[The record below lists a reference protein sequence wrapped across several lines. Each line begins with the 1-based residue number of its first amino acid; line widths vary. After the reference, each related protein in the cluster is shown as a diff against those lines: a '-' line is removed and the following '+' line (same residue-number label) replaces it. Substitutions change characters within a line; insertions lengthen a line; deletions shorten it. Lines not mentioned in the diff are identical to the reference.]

1 MQGIANSPPTS
12 SDPGLP
18 DPGRPDPRRPDP
30 RLPDSRDEEILHA
43 AYAVFTEKGF
53 DGATMLEIASRARA
67 SKTTLYARF
76 ESKEALFQALMAWG
90 TCQGTDA
97 LDAIVNNQAL
107 DSMAALHLF
116 AARVLSQMMQ
126 PEKLALFRI
135 AVAEGGRLPEV
146 GKIFSSFTRDH
157 GVRSGQVLAKRLVE
171 QGLIEIGDPE
181 EYGHS
186 FIGLLQGELFMRAL
200 LGAAPPPSA
209 REIERHARRA
219 MTRLVHAFAPSRDHN
234 NSGRQKR
241 ARPSKKPQ

>member
-1 MQGIANSPPTS
+1 MRGIASSPPGAS
-12 SDPGLP
+12 NPGLP
-18 DPGRPDPRRPDP
+18 E
-30 RLPDSRDEEILHA
+30 SRDDEILRA

-53 DGATMLEIASRARA
+53 HGATMLDVASRARA

-76 ESKEALFQALMAWG
+76 ESKEALFRALMAWG
-90 TCQGTDA
+90 TRQGTDA
-97 LDAIVNNQAL
+97 LDAIVDDRAL
-107 DSMAALHLF
+107 DPMTALRLF
-116 AARVLSQMMQ
+116 AAQVLSQMMQ

-135 AVAEGGRLPEV
+135 TVAEGGRLPEV

-157 GVRSGQVLAKRLVE
+157 GMKLGRVLSRRLVE

-209 REIERHARRA
+209 REIERHAHRA
-219 MTRLVHAFAPSRDHN
+219 MTRLVHAFAPSRN
-234 NSGRQKR
+234 RQNGGRHKR
-241 ARPSKKPQ
+241 TK

>member
-1 MQGIANSPPTS
+1 VRGIASSSPGS
-12 SDPGLP
+12 SNPGLSE
-18 DPGRPDPRRPDP
+18 
-30 RLPDSRDEEILHA
+30 SRDEEILRA

-53 DGATMLEIASRARA
+53 HGATMLDVASRARA

-76 ESKEALFQALMAWG
+76 ESKEALFRALIAWG
-90 TCQGTDA
+90 TRQGTDA
-97 LDAIVNNQAL
+97 LDAIVDDRAL
-107 DSMAALHLF
+107 DPVTALHLF

-157 GVRSGQVLAKRLVE
+157 GMKLGRVLARRLVE
-171 QGLIEIGDPE
+171 QGLVEIGDPE

-209 REIERHARRA
+209 REIERHAHRA
-219 MTRLVHAFAPSRDHN
+219 MTRLVHAFAPSRN
-234 NSGRQKR
+234 RRNGGRHKR
-241 ARPSKKPQ
+241 TKPSKNL